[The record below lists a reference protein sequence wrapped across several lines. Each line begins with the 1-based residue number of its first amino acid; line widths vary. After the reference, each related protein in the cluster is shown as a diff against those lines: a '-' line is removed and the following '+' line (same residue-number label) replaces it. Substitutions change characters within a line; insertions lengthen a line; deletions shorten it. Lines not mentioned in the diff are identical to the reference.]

1 MNTNNF
7 LFLILFSFFGLE
19 INAQCCTEP
28 AYGINSL
35 TDELVS
41 VDPATGNFTVI
52 APLTGGLDGTGGCQ
66 GGDEIIDCE
75 YFATDGEDIYT
86 IDLTTGAGTLFINTG
101 ITDFLTSLEVDPT
114 TGILYA
120 TSVDFGATQT
130 TLWEIDLVGGTA
142 NFIGNSP
149 GSCAISLVI
158 DPNGDAYYIDLCT
171 DNIYPISLA
180 TGQATGVGF
189 PLGFNLNFG
198 QDYSFDCPIGSGTIF
213 GYAFNADT
221 FTMQYVSIDP
231 ATGTVTLIQDFPTG
245 QIASFAFC
253 IEPED
258 TGDDIEIVSTMGEW
272 GVICLTIALLTFGI
286 VAIREE
292 KVVLA

>member
-52 APLTGGLDGTGGCQ
+52 APLTGGLDGTGGFQ

-86 IDLTTGAGTLFINTG
+86 IDLTTGASTLFINTG

-158 DPNGDAYYIDLCT
+158 DPNGDAYYI
-171 DNIYPISLA
+171 
-180 TGQATGVGF
+180 
-189 PLGFNLNFG
+189 LGFNLNFG

>member
-1 MNTNNF
+1 ME
-7 LFLILFSFFGLE
+7 GY
-19 INAQCCTEP
+19 AQCCEAE
-28 AYGINSL
+28 AYAINND

-52 APLTGGLDGTGGCQ
+52 APLTGGLDGTGGFQ
-66 GGDEIIDCE
+66 GGGEIIDCE

-86 IDLTTGAGTLFINTG
+86 VDLMTGASTLFINTG

-120 TSVDFGATQT
+120 TSVDFAATQT

-158 DPNGDAYYIDLCT
+158 DPNGDAYYIDLCS
-171 DNIYPISLA
+171 DNIYPISLT
-180 TGQATGVGF
+180 TGQATGAGL

-253 IEPED
+253 IEEAVMAD
-258 TGDDIEIVSTMGEW
+258 EIVPTMGEW
-272 GVICLTIALLTFGI
+272 GVICLTIVLLTFAI

-292 KVVLA
+292 KVSLA